1 MRWVAGSVGPTNVT
15 LSLSPRVE
23 DPGYR
28 ASTFRELGASYR
40 EQMAALIDGGVDIIL
55 IETIFDTLNA
65 KAGIWAARRLFA
77 DIGRESSGDDLGH
90 HHRPFRSHAVGS
102 DHRRVLAVDA
112 ACQPV
117 LDRAE
122 LRARA
127 HRAAAVPRGG
137 ERGLPGTLV
146 SVHPNA
152 GLPDAFGG
160 YDESPGETMAK
171 TGCASSRRAAS
182 STSSVAAA
190 RRRRSTSRRSSRR
203 CTV

>member
-77 DIGRESSGDDLGH
+77 DIGREVPVMISGTITDRSGRTLSGQTTGAFWQSMRHANPFSIGLNCSLG
-90 HHRPFRSHAVGS
+90 
-102 DHRRVLAVDA
+102 RRRDA
-112 ACQPV
+112 ALRGRAQQPGQHV
-117 LDRAE
+117 GVR
-122 LRARA
+122 
-127 HRAAAVPRGG
+127 VP
-137 ERGLPGTLV
+137 ERG
-146 SVHPNA
+146 SA
-152 GLPDAFGG
+152 
-160 YDESPGETMAK
+160 E
-171 TGCASSRRAAS
+171 
-182 STSSVAAA
+182 
-190 RRRRSTSRRSSRR
+190 
-203 CTV
+203 